1 MKIPRNTLQRR
12 GQRGSTVIEFALGWS
27 VLWLLFS
34 GVFQF
39 GYTFYIYNILQTS
52 VSNAAEMAS
61 KMPYDN
67 SNISNFVTQTSKMA
81 AYGDM
86 SGSTPVIPGLSWT
99 SCTQSGNVWTCGH
112 VKVTVGMV
120 TGSDGTTQVPTDVTV
135 AITGF
140 SVNAVF
146 RSFTFSGKP
155 RATVAYLGLPTGY

>member
-1 MKIPRNTLQRR
+1 MKTPRNALQRLGER
-12 GQRGSTVIEFALGWS
+12 GNTVIEFALGWT
-27 VLWLLFS
+27 VLWLMFS
-34 GVFQF
+34 SVFQF

-61 KMPYDN
+61 RMPYDN
-67 SNISNFVTQTSKMA
+67 SNISNFVTQVSKMA

-86 SGSTPVIPGLSWT
+86 SGSTAVVPSLSW
-99 SCTQSGNVWTCGH
+99 SACTQSGNVWTCGN
-112 VKVTVGMV
+112 VKVTLGMV
-120 TGSDGTTQVPTDVTV
+120 TGSDGTTQIPTDVTV
-135 AITGF
+135 AVTGL

>member
-1 MKIPRNTLQRR
+1 MKIPRTVSRR
-12 GQRGSTVIEFALGWS
+12 RSERGSTVVEFALGWF

-52 VSNAAEMAS
+52 VSNAAQMAS

-67 SNISNFVTQTSKMA
+67 SNISDFATQISKMA

-86 SGSTPVIPGLSWT
+86 SGSSPVVPGLTWSAC
-99 SCTQSGNVWTCGH
+99 SQSANVWTCGS
-112 VKVTVGMV
+112 VKVTVGTI

-135 AITGF
+135 AVTNYT
-140 SVNAVF
+140 VNAVF
-146 RSFTFSGKP
+146 RSFTFNGKP
-155 RATVAYLGLPTGY
+155 RATTAYLGLPTGY